1 MLKKLMSKS
10 LKVFTVVSST
20 VSMVG
25 FALSFQDLKFKD
37 KFVKLQERNEL
48 LEKQINDLKFDE
60 LKNEITKTKV
70 EFYRSSLEESQ
81 NKIMSEVEN
90 IEQLVTKNNEQKE
103 VLSSHLDNLNKETD
117 NMQNMISDILKYFN
131 DNDNNKFMG
140 ENIFELLTNYINNL
154 NKFLS
159 TLTFEQ
165 YSAVAHLSSAI
176 CMLVFLFSILSIL
189 FGDQF
194 INYFKLEERFPK
206 LSFIFKLRNKL
217 NKVSLFISF
226 TVIIFNLLLMIYVNS
241 LILINF

>member
-1 MLKKLMSKS
+1 MLEKLMLKS

-20 VSMVG
+20 VSSIG

-48 LEKQINDLKFDE
+48 LEKQINELKFDE

-70 EFYRSSLEESQ
+70 EYFRCSLEESQ
-81 NKIMSEVEN
+81 DKIMKEVETIQN
-90 IEQLVTKNNEQKE
+90 LEIKTNEQKE
-103 VLSSHLDNLNKETD
+103 VLNSHLDKLSNENE
-117 NMQNMISDILKYFN
+117 NMVSEIIKYFN
-131 DNDNNKFMG
+131 DNNKFLG
-140 ENIFELLTNYINNL
+140 DNIFELLSNYINNF

-159 TLTFEQ
+159 TLSFEQ
-165 YSAVAHLSSAI
+165 YNAVAHLSSAI
-176 CMLVFLFSILSIL
+176 CMLVFLLSIISIL
-189 FGDQF
+189 FGDQL

-206 LSFIFKLRNKL
+206 LVTIFKIRTKL
-217 NKVSLFISF
+217 NKFSLFISF